1 MNNFASKLANS
12 GYYVYE
18 TSLEKASD
26 SEFAIVSCDN
36 KKYLAVSGKLAE
48 RFCGKEE
55 NGVKICE
62 QSPENAKVL
71 HTIFSYTKPQRLPKK
86 GFSLG
91 LGDRTATS
99 TPGLAR
105 ALKNTNAFPI
115 FAQQSTRELNLT
127 GRSFDDVVAAASF
140 AVLEAGYKTGYAA
153 DGDHLKNID
162 EIRPALS
169 AGCTLITLDC
179 SEHIKAEYLTCEN
192 EKVHT
197 DYIKLPV
204 ETRTFYEQ
212 KYLNRA
218 FPVIG
223 KYSEIEFRRTVLAY
237 ENTIAHIEACAD
249 FIKNYADHDVDIE
262 LSIDETSVSTV
273 PSAHFFVAN
282 ELADKKIELWS
293 CAPRFI
299 GKFEKGVDYIG
310 DVREFEQDFI
320 LHQCIAEHFGYKMS
334 VHSGSDKL
342 SIYPI
347 VARETKGNVHVKT
360 SGTWWLEATRLLS
373 VKAPELFRKTF
384 LYSIEC
390 LPKAKQLYS
399 ITTNMNDIPN
409 IDEVSDEKLP
419 EYLEANASRQLLH
432 VSYGYLLQEPW
443 FAKGLTE
450 AIFGFESDY
459 HALINTHIGKHLK
472 AFQ

>member
-1 MNNFASKLANS
+1 MNDFVKKLSAN
-12 GYYVYE
+12 GFTVYE
-18 TSLEKASD
+18 SSLESANDTK
-26 SEFAIVSCDN
+26 FAIVSRDN
-36 KKYLAVSGKLAE
+36 KKFLAVCGKSATL
-48 RFCGKEE
+48 FCGEE
-55 NGVKICE
+55 KDGVKICE
-62 QSPENAKVL
+62 QTPENAKVL
-71 HTIFSYTKPQRLPKK
+71 HTVFSYTKPQRLPKN

-105 ALKNTNAFPI
+105 ALKDTNAFPI

-127 GRSFDDVVAAASF
+127 GRTFDDVVAAASF
-140 AVLEAGYKTGYAA
+140 AVLEAGYKKGYAA

-162 EIRPALS
+162 EIRPALA

-179 SEHIKAEYLTCEN
+179 SEHIKAEYLTCDD
-192 EKVHT
+192 EKVNA
-197 DYIKLPV
+197 DYASLSA
-204 ETRTFYEQ
+204 ETRAFYEE

-223 KYSEIEFRRTVLAY
+223 KYSVIEFRRTVLAY
-237 ENTIAHIEACAD
+237 ANTIAHIVACAD
-249 FIKNYADHDVDIE
+249 FIKSTADHDVDIE

-320 LHQCIAEHFGYKMS
+320 QHQRIAEHFGYKMS

-347 VARETKGNVHVKT
+347 VAREAKGNVHVKT

-373 VKAPELFRKTF
+373 IKDPALFRKTF
-384 LYSIEC
+384 LFSIEC
-390 LPKAKQLYS
+390 LPKAKKLYS
-399 ITTNMNDIPN
+399 ITTNLDDIPN
-409 IDEVSDEKLP
+409 IVEVSDEKLP
-419 EYLEANASRQLLH
+419 KYLEANASRQLLH

-443 FAKGLTE
+443 FAKGMTE
-450 AIFGFESDY
+450 AVFNFEADY
-459 HALINTHIGKHLK
+459 HKLINTHIGKHLK

>member
-1 MNNFASKLANS
+1 MNDFASKLAQS
-12 GYYVYE
+12 GFHVYE
-18 TSLEKASD
+18 TSLENSAD
-26 SEFAIVSCDN
+26 TDFAVVSRDN
-36 KKYLAVSGKLAE
+36 KKYLAVCGNLADL
-48 RFCGKEE
+48 FCGKVE
-55 NGVKICE
+55 NDIKICE
-62 QSPENAKVL
+62 QSAKNAKVL
-71 HTIFSYTKPQRLPKK
+71 HSVFNYTKPQRLPKT

-105 ALKNTNAFPI
+105 ALKDTNAFPI

-127 GRSFDDVVAAASF
+127 GRTFDDVVAAASF

-153 DGDHLKNID
+153 DGDHLKNME
-162 EIRPALS
+162 EIRPALE

-179 SEHIKAEYLTCEN
+179 SEHIKAEYLVCEN
-192 EKVHT
+192 DKVNK
-197 DYIKLPV
+197 DYAALPL
-204 ETRTFYEQ
+204 ETRTFYEE

-237 ENTIAHIEACAD
+237 ANTIAHIEACAD
-249 FIKNYADHDVDIE
+249 FIKNTADHDVDIE

-320 LHQCIAEHFGYKMS
+320 QHQRIAEHFGYKMS

-347 VARETKGNVHVKT
+347 VAREAKGNVHVKT

-373 VKAPELFRKTF
+373 VKAPDLFRKTF
-384 LYSIEC
+384 LFSIEC

-399 ITTNMNDIPN
+399 ITTNLDDIPN
-409 IDEVSDEKLP
+409 ITEVSDAKLP

-443 FAKGLTE
+443 FAKGMAE
-450 AIFGFESDY
+450 AVFGFEADY
-459 HALINTHIGKHLK
+459 HKLIHTHIAKHLK

>member
-1 MNNFASKLANS
+1 MNIAQKLTENGFS
-12 GYYVYE
+12 IYE
-18 TSLEKASD
+18 SSLEKLGSTEIAVASR
-26 SEFAIVSCDN
+26 DN
-36 KKYLAVSGKLAE
+36 KKYLAVCGEKAALFSGKE
-48 RFCGKEE
+48 K

-71 HTIFSYTKPQRLPKK
+71 HTLLPYTKPARLPKN

-91 LGDRTATS
+91 LGDRTGTS

-105 ALKNTNAFPI
+105 ALAETNAFPI

-127 GRSFDDVVAAASF
+127 GRTFDDVVAASSF
-140 AVLEAGYKTGYAA
+140 AVLEAGYKKGYAA

-162 EIRPALS
+162 EIGPALA

-179 SEHIKAEYLTCEN
+179 SEHIKAEYLVCDK
-192 EKVHT
+192 EKVDE
-197 DYIKLPV
+197 DYALLPADL
-204 ETRTFYEQ
+204 RKHYEA

-223 KYSEIEFRRTVLAY
+223 KYSEIEFRRTILAY
-237 ENTIAHIEACAD
+237 VNTLDHIAECAA
-249 FIKNYADHDVDIE
+249 FIKKTAEGAVDIE

-273 PSAHFFVAN
+273 PSAHFFIAN
-282 ELADKKIELWS
+282 ELQEKKIELWS
-293 CAPRFI
+293 CAPRFC

-310 DVREFEQDFI
+310 DVVEFEQDFI
-320 LHQCIAEHFGYKMS
+320 QHQRIADHFGYKMS

-347 VARETKGNVHVKT
+347 VAREAKGNVHVKT

-373 VKAPELFRKTF
+373 MKDAALFRKAF
-384 LYSIEC
+384 LFSFEC
-390 LPKAKQLYS
+390 LPKAKKLYS
-399 ITTNMNDIPN
+399 ITTNFDDIPSLA
-409 IDEVSDEKLP
+409 EVSDDKLC
-419 EYLEANASRQLLH
+419 EYLEADASRQLLH

-443 FAKGLTE
+443 FAKGMTE
-450 AIFGFESDY
+450 AIFKYEKDY
-459 HALINTHIGKHLK
+459 FKLIETHLAEHLN